1 MEHRYALISVYNKEG
16 IVDFSKAL
24 SRHGIRILSTGG
36 TARVLQKAGIPFTEV
51 SDVTGFPEM
60 LDGRVKTLHP
70 IIHAGILARRDKKTH
85 LNTLKEYHIQKIDFV
100 VCNLYPFEKTIQRPK
115 VSIEEV
121 IENIDIGGPTL
132 IRAAAKNYTD
142 VVVVTD
148 PAQYPEIIAALSS
161 KKKISRKHRELL
173 AIQAYAHTAQ
183 YDTIIAEYL
192 RNRWSDELLPQDCT
206 VTMRKIQEMRYGE
219 NPHQKGAFYQSVPA
233 SNEPCVANALQLQG
247 KELSF
252 NNILDANCAIECIKE
267 FPTPSCV
274 IIKHASPCGIASGS
288 TLLEAWHDAYA
299 TDIYSPFGGIVA
311 FNREVFKK
319 VALELSKYY
328 LEVIVAPG
336 FSKDALAVFKQKK
349 NLRLLQLPGLEKE
362 IKRKGLDFRSVVGG
376 YLVQDRDVWFADQKT
391 WRVVTTR
398 KPTQKD
404 LASMAFAVKC
414 VKHIKSN
421 SVVFVKGL
429 RTVGIGGG
437 QTSRV
442 DATWIATHKGNE
454 NIKGS
459 IMASD
464 AFFPFRD
471 AVDVAANAGVK
482 AIVQPGGSIRDDEVI
497 KAANEKGIA
506 MVFTGQRY
514 FRH

>member
-1 MEHRYALISVYNKEG
+1 MEYRYALISVYDKEG
-16 IVDFSKAL
+16 IVDFSRGLTKL
-24 SRHGIRILSTGG
+24 GIHILSTGG
-36 TARVLQKAGIPFTEV
+36 TAAVLQNEGILFTEV
-51 SDVTGFPEM
+51 SAVTGFPEM

-70 IIHAGILARRDKKTH
+70 IIHAGILARRDKKEH
-85 LNTLKEYHIQKIDFV
+85 QKTLKDHHITMIDYV
-100 VCNLYPFEKTIQRPK
+100 ICNLYPFEKTIQKPN

-132 IRAAAKNYTD
+132 IRAAAKNYPD
-142 VVVVTD
+142 VVVVTS
-148 PAQYPEIIAALSS
+148 PKQYQEILTSLQT
-161 KKKISRKHRELL
+161 KKGISQEYRKAL

-183 YDTIIAEYL
+183 YDAMIAQYL
-192 RNRWSDELLPQDCT
+192 RNRWTEELLPQDFS

-219 NPHQKGAFYQSVPA
+219 NPHQKGAFYKSLPPVV
-233 SNEPCVANALQLQG
+233 EPCIATAEQLQG

-267 FPTPSCV
+267 FRTPCCV
-274 IIKHASPCGIASGS
+274 IIKHATPCGIASAKS
-288 TLLEAWHDAYA
+288 LLQAWHEAYA
-299 TDIYSPFGGIVA
+299 TDIYSPYGGIVA
-311 FNREVFKK
+311 FNGELQKD
-319 VALELSKYY
+319 VAQELSKYF
-328 LEVIVAPG
+328 LEVIIAPC
-336 FSKDALAVFKQKK
+336 FSKEAQEIFHEKK
-349 NLRLLQLPGLEKE
+349 NLRLLKLQGLEKE
-362 IKRKGLDFRSVVGG
+362 HERKGLDIRSVVGG
-376 YLVQDRDVWFADQKT
+376 FLLQERDVWFADQKN
-391 WRVVTTR
+391 WKVVTTK
-398 KPTQKD
+398 KPTPED
-404 LASMAFAVKC
+404 LVSMDFAVRC

-421 SVVFVKGL
+421 SVVFVKDT

-442 DATWIATHKGNE
+442 DAAWIATHKGKE

-471 AVDVAANAGVK
+471 AVDVAVNAGVK
-482 AIVQPGGSIRDDEVI
+482 AIVQPGGSIRDNEVI
-497 KAANEKGIA
+497 QAANEHGIA